1 MIQTRCW
8 VAAIA
13 ATQPCMLAN
22 PNQTAETYG
31 LLVSGREFVFVKLT
45 NQHPPIY
52 SVSPAFSI
60 MPPSQQIE
68 TVLQILKYLGH
79 LLTCP

>member
-1 MIQTRCW
+1 
-8 VAAIA
+8 
-13 ATQPCMLAN
+13 MLAN